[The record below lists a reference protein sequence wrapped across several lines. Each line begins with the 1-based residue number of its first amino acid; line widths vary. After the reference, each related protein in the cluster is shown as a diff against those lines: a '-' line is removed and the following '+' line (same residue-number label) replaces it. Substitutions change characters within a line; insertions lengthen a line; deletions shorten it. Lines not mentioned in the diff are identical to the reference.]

1 MDRQGK
7 KAVFLDRDGVLNREI
22 GRYLQSVDEFEVL
35 PHVAEVLA
43 ELKERGYLL
52 IIISN
57 QGGIAKGEVSRETV
71 DAIFTKLFTELM
83 AAGVVLDA
91 WYYCPHHPDVSPCR
105 CRKPDS
111 LLFEQAIEWYDI
123 DPAASYM
130 IGDRERDIEAAA
142 KVGVSGILIESNQDL
157 RTVAHLIR

>member
-22 GRYLQSVDEFEVL
+22 GRYLHNLDEFELL
-35 PHVAEVLA
+35 PHVADVLRQFRQ
-43 ELKERGYLL
+43 KGFLL
-52 IIISN
+52 IVISN
-57 QGGIAKGEVSRETV
+57 QGGIAKGEVDKETV
-71 DAIFTKLFTELM
+71 DAMFDRLNSDLKDNG
-83 AAGVVLDA
+83 AQLDA
-91 WYYCPHHPDVSPCR
+91 WYYCPHHPDVGPCR

-111 LLFEQAIEWYDI
+111 LLFEQAIEWYEI

-130 IGDRERDIEAAA
+130 IGDRERDMEAAA
-142 KVGVSGILIESNQDL
+142 KVGVRGILIESNQDL